1 MAGGAWCGETRRDV
15 ERTGMAGEARQGRAR
30 RGQVRQGKA
39 GMATV
44 HLVRTPGGL
53 KAADDAAVEALRRL
67 AQGEVVRVELR
78 KVRNPQFHRKFFAL
92 LQLVRDSTDAW
103 ATTEA
108 LLADLKVE
116 MGHCDEFRLRN
127 GQTVM
132 IPRSI
137 SFGSMDDMEFT
148 SFYERALVTLS
159 DMAGGIES
167 DALRDAVLDE
177 IARA

>member
-1 MAGGAWCGETRRDV
+1 M
-15 ERTGMAGEARQGRAR
+15 
-30 RGQVRQGKA
+30 
-39 GMATV
+39 
-44 HLVRTPGGL
+44 
-53 KAADDAAVEALRRL
+53 
-67 AQGEVVRVELR
+67 VRVELR

-116 MGHCDEFRLRN
+116 MGHCDEFRLRG

-132 IPRSI
+132 VPKSI

-148 SFYERALVTLS
+148 SFFERALVTLS